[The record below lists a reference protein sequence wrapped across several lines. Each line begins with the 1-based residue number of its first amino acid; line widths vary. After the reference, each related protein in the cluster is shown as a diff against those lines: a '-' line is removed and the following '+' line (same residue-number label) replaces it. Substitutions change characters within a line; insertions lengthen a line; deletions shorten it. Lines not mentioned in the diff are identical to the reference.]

1 MAITWSISNT
11 EYNNDSDKGVIKAAW
26 SCSDSETVGSG
37 DSAVDHKGIVSG
49 AESYTPDASADG
61 YIAYASLTEANVIA
75 WVKATLDA
83 DGADG
88 VARAET
94 KVAAQITKSKTP
106 PTTWAVP
113 W

>member
-1 MAITWSISNT
+1 MAVTWSISNT
-11 EYNNDSDKGVIKAAW
+11 EYNNDSDKGVVQAAW
-26 SCSDSETVGSG
+26 QCTETETVS
-37 DSAVDHKGIVSG
+37 SVDHTGTVSG
-49 AESYTPDASADG
+49 MESYTPDASASG

-75 WVKATLDA
+75 WVKATL
-83 DGADG
+83 GAEE
-88 VARAET
+88 VTRVET

>member
-11 EYNNDSDKGVIKAAW
+11 EYNNDSDKGVIKASW
-26 SCSDSETVGSG
+26 FCSDSETVGSG
-37 DSAVDHKGIVSG
+37 DSAVTHIGKVSG
-49 AESYTPDASADG
+49 TESYTPDASADG

>member
-1 MAITWSISNT
+1 MAVTWSITNT
-11 EYNNDSDKGVIKAAW
+11 EYNNDSDKGVVRAAW
-26 SCSDSETVGSG
+26 QASEVDG
-37 DSAVDHKGIVSG
+37 DHTGTVSG
-49 AESYTPDASADG
+49 AESYTPDASAAG

-75 WVKATLDA
+75 WIKATL
-83 DGADG
+83 GAEE
-88 VARAET
+88 VTRVET

>member
-1 MAITWSISNT
+1 MAVTWSISNI
-11 EYNNDSDKGVIKAAW
+11 EYNNDSNKGVIKAAW

-37 DSAVDHKGIVSG
+37 DSAVIHTGSVLG

-75 WVKATLDA
+75 WVKATL
-83 DGADG
+83 GADE
-88 VARAET
+88 VTRVET
-94 KVAAQITKSKTP
+94 KVAAKITKSKTP
-106 PTTWAVP
+106 ATTWAVP

>member
-75 WVKATLDA
+75 WVKATL
-83 DGADG
+83 GSEK
-88 VARAET
+88 VTEVET

-106 PTTWAVP
+106 STTWAVP